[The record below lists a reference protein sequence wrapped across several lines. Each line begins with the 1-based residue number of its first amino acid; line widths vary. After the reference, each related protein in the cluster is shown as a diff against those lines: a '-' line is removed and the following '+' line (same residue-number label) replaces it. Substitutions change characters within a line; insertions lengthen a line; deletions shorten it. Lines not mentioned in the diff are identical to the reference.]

1 MKPMNGRA
9 GGFTLVELL
18 VCLTLI
24 GILLSVALPA
34 YQEHVQRARRVDAQ
48 RSLVELAQALE
59 RFYTSRG
66 TYADATLPFDQSPR
80 DGAKAFYRLGF
91 AQGPDE
97 SGYILQAEPV
107 GAMAGDAC
115 GVLTLAS
122 SGLRGAAGER
132 CWQQ

>member
-1 MKPMNGRA
+1 MTSMNERA

-24 GILLSVALPA
+24 GILLGIALPA
-34 YQEHVQRARRVDAQ
+34 YQEHIQRVRRVDAQ
-48 RSLVELAQALE
+48 KSLVELAQSLE

-66 TYADATLPFDQSPR
+66 TYVGATLAFDQSPR
-80 DGAKAFYRLGF
+80 DAGKAFYRLGF
-91 AQGPDE
+91 ASDPDE
-97 SGYILQAEPV
+97 SGYVLQAEPV

-122 SGLRGAAGER
+122 SGLRGASSER
-132 CWQQ
+132 CW

>member
-1 MKPMNGRA
+1 MQSMNART

-24 GILLSVALPA
+24 GVLLGVALPA
-34 YQEHVQRARRVDAQ
+34 YQEHIQRVRRVDAQ
-48 RSLVELAQALE
+48 KSLVELAQSME

-66 TYADATLPFDQSPR
+66 TYVGATLSFDQSPR
-80 DGAKAFYRLGF
+80 DTGKAFYRLGF
-91 AQGPDE
+91 ASGPDE
-97 SGYILQAEPV
+97 SGYVLQAEPV

-122 SGLRGAAGER
+122 SGLRGAATER
-132 CWQQ
+132 CW

>member
-1 MKPMNGRA
+1 MNERS

-24 GILLSVALPA
+24 AILLGIALPA
-34 YQEHVQRARRVDAQ
+34 YQEHIQRVRRVDAQ
-48 RSLVELAQALE
+48 RSLVELAQSLE

-66 TYADATLPFDQSPR
+66 IYTGATLPFDQSPR
-80 DGAKAFYRLGF
+80 DAGSAFYRLGF

-97 SGYILQAEPV
+97 SGYVLQAEPV
-107 GAMAGDAC
+107 GAMAQDAC

-122 SGLRGAAGER
+122 SGLRGAATER
-132 CWQQ
+132 CW